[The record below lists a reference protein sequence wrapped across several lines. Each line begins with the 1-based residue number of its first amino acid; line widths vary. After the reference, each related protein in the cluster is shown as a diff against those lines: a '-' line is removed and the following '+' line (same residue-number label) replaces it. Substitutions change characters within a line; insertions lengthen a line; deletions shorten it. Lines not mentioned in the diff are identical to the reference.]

1 MSYVIVEGDL
11 QSMYKSCRRLKELIG
26 IDLSRRFP
34 QTFMLLQTLTKSLPG
49 VIQIFFF

>member
-1 MSYVIVEGDL
+1 MIVEGDL
-11 QSMYKSCRRLKELIG
+11 QSMHKSCRRLKELIG
-26 IDLSRRFP
+26 IDLSRRSP